1 MKDDHGNRPVRPVR
15 TYASLDAAYKHFNRH
30 LFGGLLPSCIITLQR
45 HKGAYGYFVA
55 ERMAE
60 LDDGED
66 RAVDE
71 IALNPAGFE
80 GRSPKE
86 ILSTLVHEMAHL
98 WQHYY
103 GTPSRGRYH
112 NAEWAAKM
120 KVVGLIPSSTGRPG
134 GRETGQKVTHYIDSD
149 GPYARAYARLEQ
161 PADPLQGRARRRR
174 VDHPEE
180 EGGEQVEIH
189 LPGMRGQCLGEAR
202 HESHLRGL
210 LGRGDRRGPGRRR
223 GRQRARVSF
232 STRLSPNLGPTGLV
246 SSAQQK
252 GPSPRSATPAA
263 K

>member
-1 MKDDHGNRPVRPVR
+1 MRDDNGNRPVRPVR

-55 ERMAE
+55 ARMAE

-98 WQHYY
+98 WQHHY

-120 KVVGLIPSSTGRPG
+120 KTVGLIPSSTGRPG
-134 GRETGQKVTHYIDSD
+134 GRETGQKVSHYIDPD
-149 GPYARAYARLEQ
+149 GPYARAYARLES
-161 PADPLQGRARRRR
+161 PRILYKDLHDA
-174 VDHPEE
+174 
-180 EGGEQVEIH
+180 GESATRKKKAASKTKYTCPVCEANAWAK
-189 LPGMRGQCLGEAR
+189 PGMNLICGDCSEAMTT
-202 HESHLRGL
+202 E
-210 LGRGDRRGPGRRR
+210 DP
-223 GRQRARVSF
+223 VD
-232 STRLSPNLGPTGLV
+232 
-246 SSAQQK
+246 AQA
-252 GPSPRSATPAA
+252 GSEPE
-263 K
+263 